1 MCVCPLVYLLLM
13 GNLLNESYEIT
24 EWKATPL
31 NIPTVTQRHK
41 NYLDRSLKAQKT
53 DKPLIKV
60 MALQRQSMML
70 TQNGEGYAQ
79 FGL

>member
-31 NIPTVTQRHK
+31 NISTVTQRHK

-60 MALQRQSMML
+60 MALQRQSVML

-79 FGL
+79 FEL

>member
-13 GNLLNESYEIT
+13 DNLLNESYEIT

-60 MALQRQSMML
+60 MALQRQSVML